1 MYWLNLDVVRSESQ
15 LAAFHQI
22 GIKKSDRDRLRFL
35 WFHDVHTSKLTPT
48 NYISLEREFIEES
61 DSF

>member
-1 MYWLNLDVVRSESQ
+1 MEVVWG
-15 LAAFHQI
+15 APAPAPPPPHPIDKF
-22 GIKKSDRDRLRFL
+22 LR
-35 WFHDVHTSKLTPT
+35 TKLTPT

>member
-1 MYWLNLDVVRSESQ
+1 M
-15 LAAFHQI
+15 
-22 GIKKSDRDRLRFL
+22 KKSTVIDEKYTLLQNKRWGGGGGGGSGPATNNFRR
-35 WFHDVHTSKLTPT
+35 TKLTPT